1 LEFGFPQKKSFMMT
15 DDLIAG
21 SVTIF
26 ILAFFTIVLLVQ
38 YQKRKILHNIEKKAI
53 LDRYSREILQS
64 QLEIQEQTLNKI
76 SQEIHDNIGQVLSLV
91 KLNVGTMDIGQPGQL
106 AEKIEASKKL
116 LAKAIQDLRD
126 LSRSLNTDYVQ
137 QMGLA
142 RAIEYELELLRKAGD
157 LKVEFLLK
165 GNPFRTDTQKE
176 LILFRIVQEVINN
189 VIKHAA
195 ASEVIVE
202 LEYQPLQLLLTITDN
217 GQGFDL
223 TPLEQKTNPTFGIGI
238 KNMHSRARLI
248 GAEYSISSTPGKGT
262 TVRLLLPEPLNQTS
276 NAGNS

>member
-1 LEFGFPQKKSFMMT
+1 MNKKEDLALLVAVGIIFTLIMSSIVILFVYKYISRQKKFNRQNE
-15 DDLIAG
+15 LL
-21 SVTIF
+21 
-26 ILAFFTIVLLVQ
+26 LAEFHKTL
-38 YQKRKILHNIEKKAI
+38 
-53 LDRYSREILQS
+53 LQS

-91 KLNVGTMDIGQPGQL
+91 KLNVGTMDIGQPEQL

-165 GNPFRTDTQKE
+165 GSPFRTDTQKE

-202 LEYQPLQLLLTITDN
+202 LEYQSGQLLLTITDN

>member
-1 LEFGFPQKKSFMMT
+1 MSTSSSIEVIVAI
-15 DDLIAG
+15 IAG
-21 SVTIF
+21 TAILLLLGCF
-26 ILAFFTIVLLVQ
+26 ILAFVLM
-38 YQKRKILHNIEKKAI
+38 YQKRSQNFIREKDILQSKFSQT
-53 LDRYSREILQS
+53 LLQS

-76 SQEIHDNIGQVLSLV
+76 SQEIHDNIGQVLSLA

-157 LKVEFLLK
+157 LKVGFLLK
-165 GNPFRTDTQKE
+165 GSPFRTDTQKE

-202 LEYQPLQLLLTITDN
+202 LEYQSGQLLLTITDN

>member
-1 LEFGFPQKKSFMMT
+1 M
-15 DDLIAG
+15 
-21 SVTIF
+21 
-26 ILAFFTIVLLVQ
+26 
-38 YQKRKILHNIEKKAI
+38 YQKRSQNFIREKDILQSKFSQT
-53 LDRYSREILQS
+53 LLQS

-76 SQEIHDNIGQVLSLV
+76 SQEIHDNIGQVLSLA

-157 LKVEFLLK
+157 LKVGFLLK
-165 GNPFRTDTQKE
+165 GSPFRTDTQKE

-202 LEYQPLQLLLTITDN
+202 LEYQSGQLLLTITDN